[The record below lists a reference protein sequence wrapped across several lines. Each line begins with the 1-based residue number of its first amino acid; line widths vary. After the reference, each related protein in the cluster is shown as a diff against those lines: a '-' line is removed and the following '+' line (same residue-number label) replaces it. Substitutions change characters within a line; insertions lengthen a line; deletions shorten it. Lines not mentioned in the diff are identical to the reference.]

1 MERRSWLWRRKSS
14 PTLPPDFSDA
24 GSLGSLSER
33 FSDDH
38 HQASYSSTPTRTPT
52 RRSSAAAA
60 APAQSDVPD
69 EQVDNYDGDLKALRD
84 KLSAALLNLRAKD
97 DLVTQHAK
105 VAEEAVSGWE
115 KAEKEVVAL
124 KQQLENATKKNSGLE
139 DRVGHLD
146 AALKECMRQLR
157 LAREDQERRIS
168 EALANTTREWES
180 TKSELDSQ
188 ISQLQHELQAAKG
201 EAAATTSSLDSEF
214 RAKMESL
221 EKENSSLKLTL
232 LSRAEELE
240 MKIMERDL
248 SCQAAETAS
257 KQQLDAIKKVARLE
271 AECRRMKAMAARKA
285 SPSSLAAVHN
295 RSFTASSIYVES
307 FTEDSQ
313 SDSGERLLEM
323 VECDSQKVN
332 GLEMNE
338 LEPSSSG
345 SWEPDGFK
353 NRKSTGRNQLMLLP
367 SPEINLMDDFLEME
381 RLAALADT
389 DSGGS
394 SFHEAGGPVSE
405 RSNSI
410 ESQWRAEHAAVINQ
424 KTTDLE
430 EKLEKV
436 EGEKVKLESA
446 LNECQSQLGILKT
459 QLKEANEK
467 FSVLQAELAH
477 SNETTKAREEELKGV
492 LVMKEVAESQLRI
505 SEEEIGT
512 LLSKVD
518 SLTAEVEK
526 EHASAAD
533 NEKKCLDLENKLH
546 EMRLESELL
555 QKAELKRI
563 TSFNEELKVKQE
575 RELAAAAAKFAECKK
590 TISSLGLQLKSLA
603 TMEEDLLVM

>member
-115 KAEKEVVAL
+115 KAEKEVVNL
-124 KQQLENATKKNSGLE
+124 KQQLENTTKKNTGLE

-285 SPSSLAAVHN
+285 SP
-295 RSFTASSIYVES
+295 SSIYVES

-446 LNECQSQLGILKT
+446 LNECQSQLAILKT

-492 LVMKEVAESQLRI
+492 LVMKEVAESQLRT

-526 EHASAAD
+526 GHASAAD

-546 EMRLESELL
+546 EMKLESELL
-555 QKAELKRI
+555 QKADLKRI